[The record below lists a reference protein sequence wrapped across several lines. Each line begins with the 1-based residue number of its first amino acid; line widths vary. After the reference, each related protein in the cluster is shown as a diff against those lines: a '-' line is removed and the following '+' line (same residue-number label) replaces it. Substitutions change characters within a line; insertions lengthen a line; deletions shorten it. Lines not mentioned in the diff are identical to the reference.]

1 MVSIVL
7 LTTEEVLQRNGFW
20 YCLDTIWITQ
30 DMEPFEDVK
39 PEHVYSKPLSRD
51 IYYAKFPDIPRSE
64 SEDENSV
71 TVKGF
76 LNKHKEWKSK
86 ICIRKLDSQRNS
98 MQSTFSLKSD
108 SVCSSN
114 RSTTSEVLKKVKSS
128 ITEEIK
134 IEIPKFNIDN
144 DERVRNFF
152 EKLLQ
157 SIPPPP
163 EEDLSDLDISIIQPQ
178 RIQTEVSDIDL
189 PDYADF
195 ENDCILH
202 SNEEQNTG
210 PVSST
215 LKKSNHKSSSS
226 VNSLRNENPDQFEW
240 YETIYGMSDLMDSKE
255 TREFTN
261 STHRLTTM
269 ETDDIISWSEIV
281 EMCGL
286 TESIFEKETL
296 DNEKVISQSHCV
308 NDKISDISDSDEEE
322 AYTKF
327 ACNKLRQSLKNKENV
342 PDSSS
347 MDNFNCENEELIK
360 FNIPQNDPSLYK
372 TFYRLAPEEEDLVNV

>member
-30 DMEPFEDVK
+30 EMEPFEEVR

-64 SEDENSV
+64 SEDENSL

-76 LNKHKEWKSK
+76 INKHREWKSN

-98 MQSTFSLKSD
+98 MQSTLSVKSD
-108 SVCSSN
+108 SESYN
-114 RSTTSEVLKKVKSS
+114 RSISRRVSKKVKPL
-128 ITEEIK
+128 ITEENKTGISK
-134 IEIPKFNIDN
+134 LNIDN

-163 EEDLSDLDISIIQPQ
+163 VEDFTDVDSSIIQPQ
-178 RIQTEVSDIDL
+178 VIQAEISDIDL

-195 ENDCILH
+195 ENDCILQL
-202 SNEEQNTG
+202 NEDRNG
-210 PVSST
+210 PVTST
-215 LKKSNHKSSSS
+215 LKKPYYKTSSS
-226 VNSLRNENPDQFEW
+226 VNSFKTDNSDQFEW
-240 YETIYGMSDLMDSKE
+240 YETIYGVSDLIMESRE
-255 TREFTN
+255 TRDVTS
-261 STHRLTTM
+261 STHRLTSTV
-269 ETDDIISWSEIV
+269 ETDDLISWSEIV

-286 TESIFEKETL
+286 AESVYEKETQ
-296 DNEKVISQSHCV
+296 DSEYVISHSHF
-308 NDKISDISDSDEEE
+308 NDGISDISGSDEED

-327 ACNKLRQSLKNKENV
+327 ACNKLRQSLKNKGGI

-347 MDNFNCENEELIK
+347 IENLNGENEELIK
-360 FNIPQNDPSLYK
+360 SHIVQNDPSHYK
-372 TFYRLAPEEEDLVNV
+372 TFYRLAPDEEDLVNV

>member
-39 PEHVYSKPLSRD
+39 PEHVYSKPLPRD
-51 IYYAKFPDIPRSE
+51 IYYTKFPDIPRSE
-64 SEDENSV
+64 SEDENYL

-76 LNKHKEWKSK
+76 LNKHQEWKSK
-86 ICIRKLDSQRNS
+86 ICIREFDSQRNS
-98 MQSTFSLKSD
+98 TDST
-108 SVCSSN
+108 SN
-114 RSTTSEVLKKVKSS
+114 NHSTGSEVLKKVKPS
-128 ITEEIK
+128 ITTEIK
-134 IEIPKFNIDN
+134 IAIPKLNIDN
-144 DERVRNFF
+144 DERVRDFF
-152 EKLLQ
+152 KKLLE

-163 EEDLSDLDISIIQPQ
+163 EEDFSDIDISIIQSQ
-178 RIQTEVSDIDL
+178 RIHTEVSDIDL

-202 SNEEQNTG
+202 SNVEQTAG
-210 PVSST
+210 PVTST
-215 LKKSNHKSSSS
+215 LKKPHYKTSSSA
-226 VNSLRNENPDQFEW
+226 ENLDQFEW
-240 YETIYGMSDLMDSKE
+240 YETIYGVSDLMESKE
-255 TREFTN
+255 TSEFIN
-261 STHRLTTM
+261 STHGLTTAM

-286 TESIFEKETL
+286 TESIFERETL
-296 DNEKVISQSHCV
+296 DSEKVISQSHNI

-327 ACNKLRQSLKNKENV
+327 ACNKLRQSLKNKENI

-347 MDNFNCENEELIK
+347 MDNLNEELMK

-372 TFYRLAPEEEDLVNV
+372 TFYRLAPEEDDLVNV